1 MKARKIFA
9 LVFALVIVASSI
21 LNLTSMAFNGG
32 SLKENFAFEKYAISL
47 KNAIFN
53 IFGVKEYNG
62 VYVENDMLIEIS
74 NPTNDVV
81 TLENIEI
88 LKNITAKVEKPIY
101 FSLIPNAEYLSR
113 STSKRRNLMWDQEGY
128 IENVYYR
135 LIEDLTVVDVT
146 ETLYNYS
153 DDDIFFKT
161 QNQLS
166 PKGGYHIFQT
176 VMKHLDY
183 QVIELQKYDV
193 EYHSDLIYGELSYK
207 LGNFNLSD
215 KIEFYR
221 YPFYKRNVS
230 TKITDKNGVTHA
242 YKDVY
247 LDKENGFNAYLGGE
261 NPLTVIRNT
270 ETFSERIL
278 VVSDRSFN
286 VMAGFFVDYFEEIT
300 FVNPFACNENAGK
313 INADDYDY
321 VIFMLTADNFNNQS
335 LSHLAHIIE

>member
-1 MKARKIFA
+1 MKSRKIFA
-9 LVFALVIVASSI
+9 FVFAFVVIAISI
-21 LNLTSMAFNGG
+21 TTIISIAFNGG
-32 SLKENFAFEKYAISL
+32 SLKENFAFKKYAVSL
-47 KNAIFN
+47 KSAIFN

-62 VYVENDMLIEIS
+62 IYVENDMLIEIS
-74 NPTNDVV
+74 NHTNDVV

-88 LKNITAKVEKPIY
+88 LKDITEKVENPIY
-101 FSLIPNAEYLSR
+101 FSLIPNAEYISR
-113 STSKRRNLMWDQEGY
+113 STSKRRNLMWNQAGY

-135 LIEDLTVVDVT
+135 LVEDLTVVDVT

-153 DDDIFFKT
+153 DDNIFFKT

-166 PKGGYHIFQT
+166 QKGGYHVFQT

-193 EYHSDLIYGELSYK
+193 EYHSDLFYGELSYK

-230 TKITDKNGVTHA
+230 TRITDKNGVTHV

-247 LDKENGFNAYLGGE
+247 ISQKNGFDAYLGGE

-278 VVSDRSFN
+278 VVSDSSFN

-300 FVNPFACNENAGK
+300 FINPFACNENTGK
-313 INADDYDY
+313 INPDNYDY
-321 VIFMLTADNFNNQS
+321 VIFMFTADNFNNQS
-335 LSHLAHIIE
+335 LLHLTHIIE

>member
-1 MKARKIFA
+1 MKSRKIFA
-9 LVFALVIVASSI
+9 FVFAFVIIAISI
-21 LNLTSMAFNGG
+21 TTIVSMAFNGG
-32 SLKENFAFEKYAISL
+32 SLRENFAFKKQAVSL

-62 VYVENDMLIEIS
+62 IYVENDMLIEIS
-74 NPTNDVV
+74 NSTNDVV

-88 LKNITAKVEKPIY
+88 LKDAAQKIENPIY
-101 FSLIPNAEYLSR
+101 FSLIPNAEYISR
-113 STSKRRNLMWDQEGY
+113 STSRRRNLMWNQEGY

-153 DDDIFFKT
+153 DNDIFFKT

-166 PKGGYHIFQT
+166 PKGGYHVFQT
-176 VMKHLDY
+176 VMKRLDY

-193 EYHSDLIYGELSYK
+193 EYHSDLIYGELSHK

-221 YPFYKRNVS
+221 YPFYKRNI
-230 TKITDKNGVTHA
+230 TTRITDKNGVNHS
-242 YKDVY
+242 YRDVY
-247 LDKENGFNAYLGGE
+247 ISQKNGFDAYLGGE
-261 NPLTVIRNT
+261 NPLTVIYNT

-278 VVSDRSFN
+278 VVSDSSFN
-286 VMAGFFVDYFEEIT
+286 VMAGFFVDFFKEIT
-300 FVNPFACNENAGK
+300 FVNPFVCNENIGK
-313 INADDYDY
+313 INPDDYDY
-321 VIFMLTADNFNNQS
+321 VVFMFTADNFNNHS
-335 LSHLAHIIE
+335 LSHLTHIIE

>member
-1 MKARKIFA
+1 MKSRKIFA
-9 LVFALVIVASSI
+9 FVFAFVIIAISVI
-21 LNLTSMAFNGG
+21 TITSMAFNGG
-32 SLKENFAFEKYAISL
+32 SLSENFVFRKQAVSL
-47 KNAIFN
+47 KSAIFN

-62 VYVENDMLIEIS
+62 IYAENDMLIEIS
-74 NPTNDVV
+74 KHTNDVV
-81 TLENIEI
+81 TLENIQI
-88 LKNITAKVEKPIY
+88 VKDITEKVEKPIY
-101 FSLIPNAEYLSR
+101 FSLIPNAEYISR
-113 STSKRRNLMWDQEGY
+113 STSRRRVLMWDQEEY

-153 DDDIFFKT
+153 DDNVFFKT
-161 QNQLS
+161 ENQLS
-166 PKGGYHIFQT
+166 PKGGYHVFQT
-176 VMKHLDY
+176 VMKRLDY

-207 LGNFNLSD
+207 LGNFNFSD

-221 YPFYKRNVS
+221 YPFYKRNIA
-230 TKITDKNGVTHA
+230 TRITDKNGVNHV

-247 LDKENGFNAYLGGE
+247 LDEENGFDAYLGGE

-300 FVNPFACNENAGK
+300 FVNPFVCTENIKK
-313 INADDYDY
+313 ISADDYDY
-321 VIFMLTADNFNNQS
+321 VIFMFTADNFNNQS
-335 LSHLAHIIE
+335 LSHLTHIIE